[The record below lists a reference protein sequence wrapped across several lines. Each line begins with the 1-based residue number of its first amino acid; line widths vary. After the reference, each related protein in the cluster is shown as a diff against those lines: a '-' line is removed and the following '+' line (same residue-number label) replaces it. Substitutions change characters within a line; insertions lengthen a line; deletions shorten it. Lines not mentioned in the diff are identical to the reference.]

1 MESRAFS
8 QGHCYFHILTERC
21 LPDANDRSTL
31 ACCVELIAQMGSCS
45 NRSAVTVPAA
55 GDRPFSQLYLEEIF
69 LFVPFSFDPCGIF
82 LVYIENSE
90 QGNRYMNRCII
101 YPLFPKHYYSCI
113 YRYGCRLECVY
124 ASVCVCI
131 FSRQC

>member
-8 QGHCYFHILTERC
+8 QGHCNFHILTEGC

-55 GDRPFSQLYLEEIF
+55 GDCPFSRLVMFPLAVSRGDFFVCSIF
-69 LFVPFSFDPCGIF
+69 L
-82 LVYIENSE
+82 
-90 QGNRYMNRCII
+90 
-101 YPLFPKHYYSCI
+101 
-113 YRYGCRLECVY
+113 
-124 ASVCVCI
+124 
-131 FSRQC
+131 